1 MQLMFL
7 QNIFCNRKHVINQFK
22 QEIVSSRDSKKLFMQ
37 SFV

>member
-1 MQLMFL
+1 MQLFL

-22 QEIVSSRDSKKLFMQ
+22 QIVSSRDSKKLFMQ